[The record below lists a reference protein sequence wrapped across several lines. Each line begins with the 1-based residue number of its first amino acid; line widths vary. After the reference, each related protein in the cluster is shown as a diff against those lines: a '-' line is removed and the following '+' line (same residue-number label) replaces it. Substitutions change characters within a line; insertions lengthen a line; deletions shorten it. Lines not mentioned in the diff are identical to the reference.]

1 MENKFEIETEMQN
14 LKALI
19 EVLYTA
25 CTGADSLSVETL
37 QGFLNVMS
45 DVVINLDRLIR
56 KE

>member
-14 LKALI
+14 LKSMI

-45 DVVINLDRLIR
+45 DVVIDLERAL
-56 KE
+56 K

>member
-45 DVVINLDRLIR
+45 DVVINLERLIG